1 MAPSN
6 QISLLQLHA
15 SPILHKQLN
24 PHINLPL
31 MLTGQL
37 QISASLHGRYQN
49 ADQHKPAEL
58 NQERVNFIPK
68 RDVM

>member
-1 MAPSN
+1 
-6 QISLLQLHA
+6 
-15 SPILHKQLN
+15 
-24 PHINLPL
+24 

-68 RDVM
+68 RDVMQMLNVDPNLCRADVQAYILVMETV